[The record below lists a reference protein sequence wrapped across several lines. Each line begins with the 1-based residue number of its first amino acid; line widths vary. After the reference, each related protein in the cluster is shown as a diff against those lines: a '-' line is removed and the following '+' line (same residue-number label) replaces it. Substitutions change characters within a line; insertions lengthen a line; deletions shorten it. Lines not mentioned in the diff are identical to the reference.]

1 MSLGLLTASA
11 ALEAAARKPTCYLL
25 CVDQR
30 EAPLFDA
37 PGWVRLEPP
46 RDGGVLFIH
55 RERELMVVR
64 ARGVL

>member
-1 MSLGLLTASA
+1 
-11 ALEAAARKPTCYLL
+11 
-25 CVDQR
+25 
-30 EAPLFDA
+30 
-37 PGWVRLEPP
+37 VRHAPP